1 MDSLWK
7 WIGRVSKI
15 IPQLTSRVE
24 SDKKFP
30 HLIVHPD
37 ENGVGHSHK
46 PVLRPRSRR
55 GRWTWMHWREGPAPA
70 SLERTDPLG
79 HTTWNWKVSYL
90 TWIVTTRSSIC
101 LWGDL
106 LDEGRDGMVRSGKLI
121 SSSGKLAVQSLWL
134 IWNCSVLSLLKGWGE
149 PPHAPQVLMFI

>member
-1 MDSLWK
+1 MFLSHQPAEVESELEMDSLWK

-15 IPQLTSRVE
+15 ILQLTSRVE

-30 HLIVHPD
+30 HFIVHPD

-46 PVLRPRSRR
+46 PVLRPGNRR
-55 GRWTWMHWREGPAPA
+55 GKWTWMHWREDPAPA

-106 LDEGRDGMVRSGKLI
+106 LDEGRDGMERCGKPI
-121 SSSGKLAVQSLWL
+121 FSSGKPAGQSLWL
-134 IWNCSVLSLLKGWGE
+134 I
-149 PPHAPQVLMFI
+149 